1 MLKAETEAIILEFGS
16 KLKDARVK
24 KGLSQQEL
32 ADQLFVARQTVSRWE
47 NGSRYPDYDTL
58 GRLSEILG
66 VSASELLGQNEIH
79 NMTITAANDRRSPK
93 ILIIAL
99 VALALSAAIPIV
111 SVIGYLINAKH
122 PGNSETDPGNAYI
135 KYDEY
140 ARHVYRIS
148 PYCGFFVYED
158 ENAEMESS
166 FHNGFTITLLA
177 DGQFTYYETMISSYI
192 GHGHYTSFED
202 GKIILETDDG
212 KFRNTFLYSAEDD
225 TLTFVADGST
235 NFTYKKLA
243 DGTVFRRSV
252 DRSEGFFFYVE

>member
-47 NGSRYPDYDTL
+47 SGSRYPDYDTL

-66 VSASELLGQNEIH
+66 VSASELLGQNEMH

-93 ILIIAL
+93 ILIISLA
-99 VALALSAAIPIV
+99 ALAV
-111 SVIGYLINAKH
+111 SVAILAVSIVNFINVKRIGNGESGFGTTTI
-122 PGNSETDPGNAYI
+122 T
-135 KYDEY
+135 YDEY
-140 ARHVYRIS
+140 ARRMYGI
-148 PYCGFFVYED
+148 PYYCGFFVYED

-177 DGQFTYYETMISSYI
+177 DGRFTYYETMISSYI

-243 DGTVFRRSV
+243 DGTVFRRSA